1 MNGASPAALSTC
13 SRRSPDFGH
22 RAAAHVA
29 AAVLSVPIHETT
41 MHTLTIDD
49 VLLKGKKV
57 LVRVDFNVPMT
68 PDMKVADD
76 KRIIE
81 SLPTIR
87 RILSQGASV
96 ILMSHLGRPKGR
108 PNPEFSLKPVA
119 DYLATLMNHPVQFAK
134 DCIGPEV
141 HEMVRALKP
150 GDILMLENL
159 RYHPEEE
166 ANDENFAKELGS
178 LGDVYVNDAFGTAHR
193 AHASTEGITHFLRPA
208 VAGYLMKKE
217 IDYLTSAVSNPARPY
232 LAILGGAKISGK
244 IDVIHNLLPKIDA
257 LVIGGG
263 MAFTFLRAQGLE
275 IGDSIVEEEK
285 LELAKDL
292 LDQMRELHKRFILPV
307 DCVIADRM
315 ENDAQRKVVPVSKI
329 PSGWR
334 GLDIGP
340 ETVKVINM
348 EVRRAK
354 TIVWNGP
361 MGVFEMPNFANG
373 TLEVARLLAEA
384 TKAGAKT
391 IVGGGDSAAAVAK
404 AGFETQISHVS
415 TGGGASLEFL
425 EGRTLPGLAALA
437 IE

>member
-1 MNGASPAALSTC
+1 
-13 SRRSPDFGH
+13 
-22 RAAAHVA
+22 
-29 AAVLSVPIHETT
+29 

-49 VLLKGKKV
+49 VLLKGKQV

-87 RILSQGASV
+87 KILSQGASV
-96 ILMSHLGRPKGR
+96 ILMSHLGRPKGH

-119 DYLATLMNHPVQFAK
+119 DYLSTLINRPVQFAK

-141 HEMVRALKP
+141 HQMVDALKP

-166 ANDENFAKELGS
+166 ANDEAFSKELAS

-217 IDYLTSAVSNPARPY
+217 IDYLTSAVTNPARPY

-244 IDVIHNLLPKIDA
+244 IDVIQNLLPKIDA

-275 IGDSIVEEEK
+275 IGDSMVEEEK
-285 LELAKDL
+285 LDLAKDL
-292 LDQMRELHKRFILPV
+292 LGQMAAQHKRFILPV

-315 ENDAQRKVVPVSKI
+315 ENNAQRRVVPVTKI
-329 PSGWR
+329 PPGWR

-437 IE
+437 VG